1 MYNSSVNFIANFRE
15 KGKIIMKKIF
25 ALLLSLCLLLLAA
38 GCGSNDAQKEAP
50 KEKTKVSLGMLRLTS
65 SAPLFIAMDKG
76 FFAAEGIEIEPQWFD
91 AAHPIAVSTASSKV
105 DVGAT
110 GITASLYNMAANGQ
124 KLGIVADKGREQ
136 KGYSSSAL
144 LVTTDNYNSGV
155 KSLKDI
161 KGKRI
166 GITQKGSTFHYML
179 GRMLEEQGMSLSDV
193 EIVPLNKISA
203 VMAALESKQID
214 GCILNEPNITK
225 VQKAGYGKL
234 VVQVGDVIPYQT
246 SAIFYS
252 PDFMGKKDAAVRFM
266 RAYNKACNYYY
277 EAAVE
282 KKDAKKLDEVVNIV
296 AKYVKAPAEDIKA
309 GLPYIDKDGKL
320 LVSDIE
326 TQINW
331 YSANKMISGKLQA
344 KDVADTS
351 FLEAALK

>member
-1 MYNSSVNFIANFRE
+1 
-15 KGKIIMKKIF
+15 MKKIV
-25 ALLLSLCLLLLAA
+25 ALLLSLCLLVLAA
-38 GCGSNDAQKEAP
+38 GCGDNDSKKDTP

-76 FFAAEGIEIEPQWFD
+76 FFAEEGIEIEPQWFD

-144 LVTTDNYNSGV
+144 LVTTDNYNAGV
-155 KSLKDI
+155 KSLKDL

-179 GRMLEEQGMSLSDV
+179 GRMLETQGMSLNDV
-193 EIVPLNKISA
+193 EIVPLSKLSA

-252 PDFMGKKDAAVRFM
+252 PDFMKNKDAAVRFM

-282 KKDAKKLDEVVNIV
+282 KKDAKKLEEVVNIV

-320 LVSDIE
+320 LVSDIA
-326 TQINW
+326 TQIKW
-331 YSANKMISGKLQA
+331 YTDNKMISGKLDA
-344 KDVADTS
+344 KDVANTS
-351 FLEAALK
+351 FLDEAMKK

>member
-1 MYNSSVNFIANFRE
+1 
-15 KGKIIMKKIF
+15 MKKIV
-25 ALLLSLCLLLLAA
+25 ALLLSLCLLVLAA
-38 GCGSNDAQKEAP
+38 GCSGNDSKKDTP
-50 KEKTKVSLGMLRLTS
+50 KEKTKGSLGMLRLTS

-76 FFAAEGIEIEPQWFD
+76 FFAEEGIEIEPQWFD

-144 LVTTDNYNSGV
+144 LVTTDNYNAGV
-155 KSLKDI
+155 KSLKDL

-179 GRMLEEQGMSLSDV
+179 GRMLETQGMSLNDV
-193 EIVPLNKISA
+193 EIVPLSKLSA

-252 PDFMGKKDAAVRFM
+252 PDFMKNKDAAVRFM

-282 KKDAKKLDEVVNIV
+282 KKDAKKLEEVVNIV

-320 LVSDIE
+320 LVSDIA
-326 TQINW
+326 TQIKW
-331 YSANKMISGKLQA
+331 YTDNKMISGTLDA
-344 KDVADTS
+344 KDVANTS
-351 FLEAALK
+351 FLDEAMKK

>member
-1 MYNSSVNFIANFRE
+1 
-15 KGKIIMKKIF
+15 
-25 ALLLSLCLLLLAA
+25 
-38 GCGSNDAQKEAP
+38 
-50 KEKTKVSLGMLRLTS
+50 MLRLTS

-76 FFAAEGIEIEPQWFD
+76 FFAEEGIEIEPQWFD

-144 LVTTDNYNSGV
+144 LVTTDNYNAGV
-155 KSLKDI
+155 KSLKDLR
-161 KGKRI
+161 GKRI

-179 GRMLEEQGMSLSDV
+179 GRMLETQGMSLNDV
-193 EIVPLNKISA
+193 EIVPLSKLSA

-252 PDFMGKKDAAVRFM
+252 PDFMKNKDAAVRFM

-282 KKDAKKLDEVVNIV
+282 KKDAKKLEEVVNIV

-320 LVSDIE
+320 LVSDIA
-326 TQINW
+326 TQIKW
-331 YSANKMISGKLQA
+331 YTDNKMISGTLDA
-344 KDVADTS
+344 KDVANTS
-351 FLEAALK
+351 FLDEAMKK

>member
-1 MYNSSVNFIANFRE
+1 
-15 KGKIIMKKIF
+15 MKKIV
-25 ALLLSLCLLLLAA
+25 ALLLSLCLLVLAA
-38 GCGSNDAQKEAP
+38 GCGSNDSKKDTP

-76 FFAAEGIEIEPQWFD
+76 FFAEEGIEIEPQWFD

-144 LVTTDNYNSGV
+144 LVTTDNYNAGV
-155 KSLKDI
+155 KSLKDL

-179 GRMLEEQGMSLSDV
+179 GRMLETQDMSLNDV
-193 EIVPLNKISA
+193 EIVPLSKLSA

-252 PDFMGKKDAAVRFM
+252 PDFMKNNDAAVRFM

-282 KKDAKKLDEVVNIV
+282 KKDAKKLEEVVNIV

-320 LVSDIE
+320 LVSDIA
-326 TQINW
+326 TQIKW
-331 YSANKMISGKLQA
+331 YTDNKMISGTLDA
-344 KDVADTS
+344 KDVANTS
-351 FLEAALK
+351 FLDEALKK

>member
-1 MYNSSVNFIANFRE
+1 
-15 KGKIIMKKIF
+15 MKKIV
-25 ALLLSLCLLLLAA
+25 ALLLSLCLLVLSA
-38 GCGSNDAQKEAP
+38 GCGGNDSKKDTP

-76 FFAAEGIEIEPQWFD
+76 FFAEEGIEIEPQWFD

-144 LVTTDNYNSGV
+144 LVTTDNYNAGV
-155 KSLKDI
+155 KSLKDL

-179 GRMLEEQGMSLSDV
+179 GRMLETQGMSLNDV
-193 EIVPLNKISA
+193 EIVPLSKLSA

-252 PDFMGKKDAAVRFM
+252 PDFMKNKDAAVRFM

-282 KKDAKKLDEVVNIV
+282 KKDAKKLEEVVNIV

-320 LVSDIE
+320 LVSDIA
-326 TQINW
+326 TQIKW
-331 YSANKMISGKLQA
+331 YTDNKMISGILDA
-344 KDVADTS
+344 KDVANTS
-351 FLEAALK
+351 FLDEAMKK

>member
-1 MYNSSVNFIANFRE
+1 
-15 KGKIIMKKIF
+15 MKKIV
-25 ALLLSLCLLLLAA
+25 ALLLSLCLLVLAA
-38 GCGSNDAQKEAP
+38 GCGGNDSKKDTP

-76 FFAAEGIEIEPQWFD
+76 FFAEEGID

-144 LVTTDNYNSGV
+144 LVTTDNYNAGV
-155 KSLKDI
+155 KSLKDL

-179 GRMLEEQGMSLSDV
+179 GRMLETQGMSLNDV
-193 EIVPLNKISA
+193 EIVPLSKLSA

-252 PDFMGKKDAAVRFM
+252 PDFMKNKDAAVRFM

-282 KKDAKKLDEVVNIV
+282 KKDAKKLEEVVNIV

-320 LVSDIE
+320 LVSDIA
-326 TQINW
+326 TQIKW
-331 YSANKMISGKLQA
+331 YTDNKMISGTLDA
-344 KDVADTS
+344 KDVANTS
-351 FLEAALK
+351 FLDEAMKK

>member
-1 MYNSSVNFIANFRE
+1 
-15 KGKIIMKKIF
+15 MKKIL
-25 ALLLSLCLLLLAA
+25 ALLMALCMMVLSA
-38 GCGSNDAQKEAP
+38 GCGGSDAKKDAP

-76 FFAAEGIEIEPQWFD
+76 FFAEEGIDIDAQWFD

-144 LVTTDNYNSGV
+144 LIATDEYNAGV
-155 KSLKDI
+155 KTLKDI

-179 GRMLEEQGMSLSDV
+179 GRMLESQGMSLNDV
-193 EIVPLNKISA
+193 EIVPLNKLSA

-252 PDFMGKKDAAVRFM
+252 PEFMNKKDVAVRFM

-282 KKDAKKLDEVVNIV
+282 KKDPKKLEEVVNIV

-320 LVSDIE
+320 LVSDID
-326 TQINW
+326 TQIKW
-331 YSANKMISGKLQA
+331 YTANKMISGKLEA
-344 KDVADTS
+344 KDVANTS
-351 FLEAALK
+351 FLEEALKK

>member
-1 MYNSSVNFIANFRE
+1 MYKR
-15 KGKIIMKKIF
+15 
-25 ALLLSLCLLLLAA
+25 
-38 GCGSNDAQKEAP
+38 Q
-50 KEKTKVSLGMLRLTS
+50 EKTKVSLGMLRLTS

-76 FFAAEGIEIEPQWFD
+76 FFAEEGIEIEPQWFD

-144 LVTTDNYNSGV
+144 LVTTDNYNAGV
-155 KSLKDI
+155 KSLKDL

-179 GRMLEEQGMSLSDV
+179 GRMLETQCMSLNDV
-193 EIVPLNKISA
+193 EIVPLSKLSA

-252 PDFMGKKDAAVRFM
+252 PDFMKNKDAAVRFM

-282 KKDAKKLDEVVNIV
+282 KKDAKKLEEVVNIV

-320 LVSDIE
+320 LVSDIA
-326 TQINW
+326 TQIKW
-331 YSANKMISGKLQA
+331 YTDNKMISGTLDA
-344 KDVADTS
+344 KDVANTS
-351 FLEAALK
+351 FLDEAMKK

>member
-1 MYNSSVNFIANFRE
+1 
-15 KGKIIMKKIF
+15 MKKIL
-25 ALLLSLCLLLLAA
+25 ALLMALCMMVLAA
-38 GCGSNDAQKEAP
+38 GCGGSDAKKDAP

-76 FFAAEGIEIEPQWFD
+76 FFAEEGIDIDAQWFD

-144 LVTTDNYNSGV
+144 LIATDEYNAGV
-155 KSLKDI
+155 KTLKDI

-179 GRMLEEQGMSLSDV
+179 GRMLESQGMSLNDV
-193 EIVPLNKISA
+193 EIVPLNKLSA

-252 PDFMGKKDAAVRFM
+252 PEFMNKKDVAVRFM

-282 KKDAKKLDEVVNIV
+282 KKDPKKLEEVVNIV

-320 LVSDIE
+320 LVSDID
-326 TQINW
+326 TQIKW
-331 YSANKMISGKLQA
+331 YTANKMISGKLEA
-344 KDVADTS
+344 KDVANTS
-351 FLEAALK
+351 FLEEALKK

>member
-1 MYNSSVNFIANFRE
+1 
-15 KGKIIMKKIF
+15 
-25 ALLLSLCLLLLAA
+25 
-38 GCGSNDAQKEAP
+38 
-50 KEKTKVSLGMLRLTS
+50 MLRLTS

-76 FFAAEGIEIEPQWFD
+76 FFAEEGIEIEPQWFD

-144 LVTTDNYNSGV
+144 LVTTDNYNAGV
-155 KSLKDI
+155 KSLKDL

-179 GRMLEEQGMSLSDV
+179 GRMLETQGMSLNDV
-193 EIVPLNKISA
+193 EIVPLSKLSA

-252 PDFMGKKDAAVRFM
+252 PDFMKNKDAAVRFM

-282 KKDAKKLDEVVNIV
+282 KKDAKKLEEVVNIV

-320 LVSDIE
+320 LVSDIA
-326 TQINW
+326 TQIKW
-331 YSANKMISGKLQA
+331 YTANKMISGTLDA
-344 KDVADTS
+344 KDVANTS
-351 FLEAALK
+351 FLDEAMKK

>member
-1 MYNSSVNFIANFRE
+1 
-15 KGKIIMKKIF
+15 MKKIV
-25 ALLLSLCLLLLAA
+25 ALLLSLCLLVLAA
-38 GCGSNDAQKEAP
+38 GCGSNDSKKDTP

-76 FFAAEGIEIEPQWFD
+76 FFAEEGIEIEPQWFD

-110 GITASLYNMAANGQ
+110 GITASLYNMAAKGQ

-144 LVTTDNYNSGV
+144 LVTTDNYNAGV
-155 KSLKDI
+155 KSLKDL

-179 GRMLEEQGMSLSDV
+179 GRMLETQGMSLNDV
-193 EIVPLNKISA
+193 EIVPLSKLSA

-252 PDFMGKKDAAVRFM
+252 PDFMKNKDAAVRFM

-282 KKDAKKLDEVVNIV
+282 KKDAKKLEEVVNIV

-320 LVSDIE
+320 LVSDIA
-326 TQINW
+326 TQIKW
-331 YSANKMISGKLQA
+331 YTDNKMISGKLDA
-344 KDVADTS
+344 KDVANTS
-351 FLEAALK
+351 FLDEAMKK

>member
-1 MYNSSVNFIANFRE
+1 
-15 KGKIIMKKIF
+15 MKKIV
-25 ALLLSLCLLLLAA
+25 AILLSLCLLVLAA
-38 GCGSNDAQKEAP
+38 GCGGNDSKKDTP

-76 FFAAEGIEIEPQWFD
+76 FFAEEGIEIEPQWFD

-144 LVTTDNYNSGV
+144 LVTTDNYNAGV
-155 KSLKDI
+155 KSLKDL
-161 KGKRI
+161 KDKRI

-179 GRMLEEQGMSLSDV
+179 GRMLETQGMSLNDV
-193 EIVPLNKISA
+193 EIVPLSKLSA

-252 PDFMGKKDAAVRFM
+252 PDFMKNKDAAVRFM

-282 KKDAKKLDEVVNIV
+282 KKDAKKLEEVVNIV

-320 LVSDIE
+320 LVSDIA
-326 TQINW
+326 TQIKW
-331 YSANKMISGKLQA
+331 YTDNKMISGTLDA
-344 KDVADTS
+344 KDVANTS
-351 FLEAALK
+351 FLDEALKK

>member
-1 MYNSSVNFIANFRE
+1 
-15 KGKIIMKKIF
+15 MKKIV
-25 ALLLSLCLLLLAA
+25 AILLSLCLLVLAA
-38 GCGSNDAQKEAP
+38 GCGGNYSKKDTP

-76 FFAAEGIEIEPQWFD
+76 FFAEEGIEIEPQWFD
-91 AAHPIAVSTASSKV
+91 SAHPIAVSTASSKV

-144 LVTTDNYNSGV
+144 LVTTDNYNAGV
-155 KSLKDI
+155 KSLKDL

-179 GRMLEEQGMSLSDV
+179 GRMLETQGMSLNDV
-193 EIVPLNKISA
+193 EIVPLSKLSA

-252 PDFMGKKDAAVRFM
+252 PDFMKNKDAAVRFM

-282 KKDAKKLDEVVNIV
+282 KKDAKKLEEVVNIV

-320 LVSDIE
+320 LVSDIA
-326 TQINW
+326 TQIKW
-331 YSANKMISGKLQA
+331 YTDNKMISGTLDA
-344 KDVADTS
+344 KDVANTS
-351 FLEAALK
+351 FLDEALKK

>member
-1 MYNSSVNFIANFRE
+1 
-15 KGKIIMKKIF
+15 MKKIV
-25 ALLLSLCLLLLAA
+25 AILLSLCLLVLAA
-38 GCGSNDAQKEAP
+38 GCGVNDSKKDTP

-76 FFAAEGIEIEPQWFD
+76 FFAEEGIEIEPQWFD
-91 AAHPIAVSTASSKV
+91 SAHPIAVSTASSKV

-144 LVTTDNYNSGV
+144 LVTTDNYNAGV
-155 KSLKDI
+155 KSLKDL

-179 GRMLEEQGMSLSDV
+179 GRMLETQGMSLNDV
-193 EIVPLNKISA
+193 EIVPLSKLSA

-252 PDFMGKKDAAVRFM
+252 PDFMKNKDAAVRFM

-282 KKDAKKLDEVVNIV
+282 KKDAKKLEEVVNIV

-320 LVSDIE
+320 LVSDIA
-326 TQINW
+326 TQIKW
-331 YSANKMISGKLQA
+331 YTDNKMISGTLDA
-344 KDVADTS
+344 KDVANTS
-351 FLEAALK
+351 FLDEALKK

>member
-1 MYNSSVNFIANFRE
+1 
-15 KGKIIMKKIF
+15 MKKIL
-25 ALLLSLCLLLLAA
+25 ALLLTLCMMVLAA
-38 GCGSNDAQKEAP
+38 GCGSSDAKKDAP
-50 KEKTKVSLGMLRLTS
+50 KEKVKVSLGMLRLTS

-76 FFAAEGIEIEPQWFD
+76 FFAEEGIEIEPQWFD

-144 LVTTDNYNSGV
+144 LVTTDNYNAGV
-155 KSLKDI
+155 KSLKDL

-179 GRMLEEQGMSLSDV
+179 GRMLETQGMSLNDV
-193 EIVPLNKISA
+193 EIVPLNKLSA

-252 PDFMGKKDAAVRFM
+252 PEFMNKKDAAVRFM

-282 KKDAKKLDEVVNIV
+282 KKDPKKLDEVVNIV

-326 TQINW
+326 TQIKW
-331 YSANKMISGKLQA
+331 YTANNMISSKLEA
-344 KDVADTS
+344 KDVANTS
-351 FLEAALK
+351 FLEEALKK

>member
-1 MYNSSVNFIANFRE
+1 
-15 KGKIIMKKIF
+15 MKKIV
-25 ALLLSLCLLLLAA
+25 ALLLSLCLLVLAA
-38 GCGSNDAQKEAP
+38 GCGSNDSKKDTP

-76 FFAAEGIEIEPQWFD
+76 FFAEEGIEIEPQWFD

-144 LVTTDNYNSGV
+144 LVTTDNYNAGV
-155 KSLKDI
+155 KSLKDL

-179 GRMLEEQGMSLSDV
+179 GRMLETQGMSLNDV
-193 EIVPLNKISA
+193 EIVPLSKLSA

-252 PDFMGKKDAAVRFM
+252 PDFMKNKDAAVRFM

-282 KKDAKKLDEVVNIV
+282 KKDAKKLEEVVNIV

-320 LVSDIE
+320 LVSDIA
-326 TQINW
+326 TQIKW
-331 YSANKMISGKLQA
+331 YTANKMISGTLDA
-344 KDVADTS
+344 KDVANTS
-351 FLEAALK
+351 FLDEAMKK

>member
-1 MYNSSVNFIANFRE
+1 
-15 KGKIIMKKIF
+15 MKKIV
-25 ALLLSLCLLLLAA
+25 ALLLSLCLLVLAA
-38 GCGSNDAQKEAP
+38 GCGGNDSKKDTH

-76 FFAAEGIEIEPQWFD
+76 FFAEEGIEIEPQWFD

-144 LVTTDNYNSGV
+144 LVTTDNYNAGV
-155 KSLKDI
+155 KSLKDL

-179 GRMLEEQGMSLSDV
+179 GRMLETQGMSLNDV
-193 EIVPLNKISA
+193 EIVPLSKLSA

-252 PDFMGKKDAAVRFM
+252 PDFM
-266 RAYNKACNYYY
+266 
-277 EAAVE
+277 
-282 KKDAKKLDEVVNIV
+282 
-296 AKYVKAPAEDIKA
+296 
-309 GLPYIDKDGKL
+309 
-320 LVSDIE
+320 
-326 TQINW
+326 
-331 YSANKMISGKLQA
+331 
-344 KDVADTS
+344 
-351 FLEAALK
+351 

>member
-1 MYNSSVNFIANFRE
+1 M
-15 KGKIIMKKIF
+15 IMKKIF
-25 ALLLSLCLLLLAA
+25 ALLVSLCLLLLAA
-38 GCGSNDAQKEAP
+38 GCGSGDTKKEAP

-76 FFAAEGIEIEPQWFD
+76 FFAEEDIEIEPQWFD

-144 LVTTDNYNSGV
+144 LVTTDNYNNGV
-155 KSLKDI
+155 KTLKDI

-179 GRMLEEQGMSLSDV
+179 GRMLDEQGMSLSDV
-193 EIVPLNKISA
+193 EIVPLNKLSA

-252 PDFMGKKDAAVRFM
+252 PDFMGKKDAAIRFM

>member
-1 MYNSSVNFIANFRE
+1 
-15 KGKIIMKKIF
+15 MKKIL
-25 ALLLSLCLLLLAA
+25 ALLFTLCMMVLAA
-38 GCGSNDAQKEAP
+38 GCGSSDAKKDAP
-50 KEKTKVSLGMLRLTS
+50 KEKVKVSLGMLRLTS

-76 FFAAEGIEIEPQWFD
+76 FFAEEGIEIEPQWFD

-110 GITASLYNMAANGQ
+110 GITASLYNMVANGQ
-124 KLGIVADKGREQ
+124 KLGIVSDKGREQ

-144 LVTTDNYNSGV
+144 LVTADNYNAGV
-155 KSLKDI
+155 KSLKDL

-179 GRMLEEQGMSLSDV
+179 GRMLETQGMSLNDV
-193 EIVPLNKISA
+193 EIVPLNKLSA

-252 PDFMGKKDAAVRFM
+252 PEFMNKKDAAVRFM

-282 KKDAKKLDEVVNIV
+282 KKDPKKLDEVVNIV

-326 TQINW
+326 TQIKW
-331 YSANKMISGKLQA
+331 YTANNMISGKLEA
-344 KDVADTS
+344 KDVANTS
-351 FLEAALK
+351 FLEEALKK

>member
-1 MYNSSVNFIANFRE
+1 
-15 KGKIIMKKIF
+15 MKKIL
-25 ALLLSLCLLLLAA
+25 ALLLALCMMVLAA
-38 GCGSNDAQKEAP
+38 GCGGSDAKKDAP

-76 FFAAEGIEIEPQWFD
+76 FFAEEGIDIDAQWFD

-144 LVTTDNYNSGV
+144 LVTTDNYNAGV
-155 KSLKDI
+155 TSLKDL

-179 GRMLEEQGMSLSDV
+179 GRMLETQGMSLDDV
-193 EIVPLNKISA
+193 EIVPLNKLSA

-252 PDFMGKKDAAVRFM
+252 PDFMNKKDAAVRFM

-282 KKDAKKLDEVVNIV
+282 KKDPKKLEEVVNIV

-331 YSANKMISGKLQA
+331 YTANKMISGKLEA
-344 KDVADTS
+344 KDVANTS
-351 FLEAALK
+351 FLEEALKK

>member
-1 MYNSSVNFIANFRE
+1 
-15 KGKIIMKKIF
+15 MKKF
-25 ALLLSLCLLLLAA
+25 LAVLMAMCMLLVMA
-38 GCGSNDAQKEAP
+38 GCGGEQKKAAP
-50 KEKTKVSLGMLRLTS
+50 KEKAKVSLGMLRLTS

-76 FFAAEGIEIEPQWFD
+76 FFAQEGIEVEPQWFD

-105 DVGAT
+105 NVGAT

-124 KLGIVADKGREQ
+124 KLAIVADKGREQ

-144 LVTTDNYNSGV
+144 LVTTDNFNNGV

-179 GRMLEEQGMSLSDV
+179 GRMLETQGMSLADV
-193 EIVPLNKISA
+193 EIVPLNKLGA

-234 VVQVGDVIPYQT
+234 VVQVGDLIPYQT

-252 PDFMGKKDAAVRFM
+252 PEFLKNKDAATRFM
-266 RAYNKACNYYY
+266 KAYVKACNYYY

-282 KKDAKKLDEVVNIV
+282 KKDAKKLDEVVKIV
-296 AKYVKAPAEDIKA
+296 SKYVKAPAEDIKA

-320 LVSDIE
+320 LSSDID
-326 TQINW
+326 TQIKW
-331 YSANKMISGKLQA
+331 YAAHKMISGKLEA
-344 KDVADTS
+344 KDIANTS
-351 FLEAALK
+351 FTEAALAK

>member
-1 MYNSSVNFIANFRE
+1 
-15 KGKIIMKKIF
+15 
-25 ALLLSLCLLLLAA
+25 
-38 GCGSNDAQKEAP
+38 
-50 KEKTKVSLGMLRLTS
+50 
-65 SAPLFIAMDKG
+65 
-76 FFAAEGIEIEPQWFD
+76 
-91 AAHPIAVSTASSKV
+91 
-105 DVGAT
+105 
-110 GITASLYNMAANGQ
+110 MAANGQ

-144 LVTTDNYNSGV
+144 LVTTDNYNAGV
-155 KSLKDI
+155 KSLKDL

-179 GRMLEEQGMSLSDV
+179 GRMLETQGMSLNDV
-193 EIVPLNKISA
+193 EIVPLSKLSA

-252 PDFMGKKDAAVRFM
+252 PDFMKNKDAAVRFM

-282 KKDAKKLDEVVNIV
+282 KKDAKKLEEVVNIV

-320 LVSDIE
+320 LVSDIA
-326 TQINW
+326 TQIKW
-331 YSANKMISGKLQA
+331 YTANKMISGKLDA
-344 KDVADTS
+344 KDVANTS
-351 FLEAALK
+351 FLDEAMKK

>member
-1 MYNSSVNFIANFRE
+1 
-15 KGKIIMKKIF
+15 MKKIV
-25 ALLLSLCLLLLAA
+25 AILLSLCLLVLSA
-38 GCGSNDAQKEAP
+38 GCGGNDSKKDTP

-76 FFAAEGIEIEPQWFD
+76 FFAEEGIEIELQWFD

-144 LVTTDNYNSGV
+144 LVTTDNYNAGV
-155 KSLKDI
+155 KSLKDL

-179 GRMLEEQGMSLSDV
+179 GRMLETQGMSLNDV
-193 EIVPLNKISA
+193 EIVPLSKLSA

-252 PDFMGKKDAAVRFM
+252 PDFMKNKDAAVRFM

-282 KKDAKKLDEVVNIV
+282 KKDAKKLEEVVNIV

-320 LVSDIE
+320 LVSDIA
-326 TQINW
+326 TQIKW
-331 YSANKMISGKLQA
+331 YTDNKMISGTLDA
-344 KDVADTS
+344 KDVANTS
-351 FLEAALK
+351 FLDEALKK

>member
-1 MYNSSVNFIANFRE
+1 
-15 KGKIIMKKIF
+15 MKKVI
-25 ALLLSLCLLLLAA
+25 ALLLSLCLLVLAA
-38 GCGSNDAQKEAP
+38 GCGSNDSKKDTP

-76 FFAAEGIEIEPQWFD
+76 FFAEEGIEIEPQWFD

-144 LVTTDNYNSGV
+144 LVTTDNYNTGV
-155 KSLKDI
+155 KSLKDL

-179 GRMLEEQGMSLSDV
+179 GRMLETQGMSLNDV
-193 EIVPLNKISA
+193 EIVPLSKLSA

-252 PDFMGKKDAAVRFM
+252 PDFMKNKDAAVRFM

-282 KKDAKKLDEVVNIV
+282 KKDAKKLEEIVNIV

-320 LVSDIE
+320 LVSDIA
-326 TQINW
+326 TQIKW
-331 YSANKMISGKLQA
+331 YTDNKMISGTLDA
-344 KDVADTS
+344 KDVANTS
-351 FLEAALK
+351 FLDEAMKK

>member
-1 MYNSSVNFIANFRE
+1 
-15 KGKIIMKKIF
+15 
-25 ALLLSLCLLLLAA
+25 
-38 GCGSNDAQKEAP
+38 
-50 KEKTKVSLGMLRLTS
+50 MLRLTS
-65 SAPLFIAMDKG
+65 SAPLFIAMDKS
-76 FFAAEGIEIEPQWFD
+76 FFAEEGIEIEPQWFD

-144 LVTTDNYNSGV
+144 LVTTDNYNAGV
-155 KSLKDI
+155 KSLKDL

-179 GRMLEEQGMSLSDV
+179 GRMLETQGMSLNDV
-193 EIVPLNKISA
+193 EIVPLSKLSA

-252 PDFMGKKDAAVRFM
+252 PDFMKNKDAAVRFM

-282 KKDAKKLDEVVNIV
+282 KKDAKKLEEVVNIV

-320 LVSDIE
+320 LVSDIA
-326 TQINW
+326 TQIKW
-331 YSANKMISGKLQA
+331 YTANKMISGTLDA
-344 KDVADTS
+344 KDVANTI
-351 FLEAALK
+351 FLDEALKK

>member
-1 MYNSSVNFIANFRE
+1 
-15 KGKIIMKKIF
+15 MKKIL
-25 ALLLSLCLLLLAA
+25 ALLMALCLLVLSA
-38 GCGSNDAQKEAP
+38 GCGGSDAKKDAP

-76 FFAAEGIEIEPQWFD
+76 FFAEEGIDIDAQWFD

-144 LVTTDNYNSGV
+144 LIATDEYNAGV
-155 KSLKDI
+155 KTLKDI

-179 GRMLEEQGMSLSDV
+179 GRMLESQGMSLNDV
-193 EIVPLNKISA
+193 EIVPLNKLSA

-252 PDFMGKKDAAVRFM
+252 PVFMNKKDVAVRFM

-282 KKDAKKLDEVVNIV
+282 KKDPKKLEEVVNIV

-320 LVSDIE
+320 LVSDID
-326 TQINW
+326 TQIKW
-331 YSANKMISGKLQA
+331 YTANKMISGKLEA
-344 KDVADTS
+344 KDVANTS
-351 FLEAALK
+351 FLEEALKK

>member
-1 MYNSSVNFIANFRE
+1 
-15 KGKIIMKKIF
+15 MKKIV
-25 ALLLSLCLLLLAA
+25 ALLLSLCLLVLAA
-38 GCGSNDAQKEAP
+38 GCGSNDSKKDTP

-76 FFAAEGIEIEPQWFD
+76 FFAEEGIEIEPQWFD

-110 GITASLYNMAANGQ
+110 GITASLYNMAAKGQ

-144 LVTTDNYNSGV
+144 LVTTDNYNAGV
-155 KSLKDI
+155 KSLKDL

-179 GRMLEEQGMSLSDV
+179 GRMLETQGMSLNDV
-193 EIVPLNKISA
+193 EIVPLSKLSA

-252 PDFMGKKDAAVRFM
+252 PDFMKNKDAAVRFM

-282 KKDAKKLDEVVNIV
+282 KKDAKKLEEVVNIV

-320 LVSDIE
+320 LVSDIA
-326 TQINW
+326 TQIKW
-331 YSANKMISGKLQA
+331 YTDNKMITGTLDA
-344 KDVADTS
+344 KDVANTS
-351 FLEAALK
+351 FLDEALKK